1 MHGFKSIFLGLSL
14 ALIVLGLA
22 YLGLGARGLAQHE
35 PRAGVLVGA
44 WRRRGARG
52 SRAMDSGPA
61 DERRAVKAGG
71 RTWRNWQTR
80 RT

>member
-35 PRAGVLVGA
+35 PRAGVLVGL
-44 WRRRGARG
+44 GAGAARQ
-52 SRAMDSGPA
+52 GPA
-61 DERRAVKAGG
+61 P
-71 RTWRNWQTR
+71 W
-80 RT
+80 